1 MAVAQARL
9 AAGRDARAAGSG
21 TWLALR
27 RGTGFTL
34 LELLVTVTVIVAIA
48 AIAIPAYR
56 GYVATAR
63 DGALL
68 NRMASMAVFQEE
80 TRLRTGVYGA
90 GVHDPAGGLDTL
102 SRATGWQ
109 PGEDAT
115 TYRVVADGGRSWTV
129 TATDANGRSLCRVF
143 PAGDECPAP

>member
-1 MAVAQARL
+1 MAAPQAEL
-9 AAGRDARAAGSG
+9 AAGRCAPAEGSSA
-21 TWLALR
+21 WPALR
-27 RGTGFTL
+27 RSGFSL
-34 LELLVTVTVIVAIA
+34 LELVVTVAVIVAIA

-80 TRLRTGVYGA
+80 TRLRTGAYGA
-90 GVHDPAGGLDTL
+90 GVHDPASGLDTL

-109 PGEDAT
+109 PGEDAA